1 MLHYIT
7 LLHYEGSHNNALHTS
22 SKPGALPC
30 IATLHHIATF
40 LIWIAFQGAAISR
53 ALCCGR
59 IATLLQASLECDT
72 IYTGISI
79 TNVPQKYAG
88 VFAKYLLGITRQNR
102 KGWFLTF

>member
-1 MLHYIT
+1 MTPPGHAVPDQSDKGAATNSAMYLRNATLHYI
-7 LLHYEGSHNNALHTS
+7 
-22 SKPGALPC
+22 
-30 IATLHHIATF
+30 ATL

-88 VFAKYLLGITRQNR
+88 VYCKIFVGHCTPGGL
-102 KGWFLTF
+102 